1 MNEQN
6 RTVADAFFADPRV
19 AQAKT
24 LLLDAMRE
32 HQEGLAVRGPKES
45 LKQSYDA
52 TLEAFATVRGGALY
66 YPYLGSG
73 FGNGALVELGDGS
86 VKYDMITGIGVHFF
100 GHNHPALVEA
110 GIDAAVRNTVMQ
122 GNLQQ
127 NIESTRFSQML
138 LEAARTNGAALAHC
152 FLSTSGAMANENALK
167 IAFQKKAGAT
177 RVLAFENC
185 FMGRTMALSQITDRA
200 NYRAGLPTTL
210 HVDYVPFYDAREPEA
225 STARAVAALRQHLM
239 RYPGQHAAMCME
251 LVQGEGG
258 YYPGTQ
264 AFFLSLVEVLK
275 QHEVAVLVDEVQTF
289 GRLSRLFAFQH
300 FGLDAHVDIVTIGK
314 LSQVCATLF
323 TDAFTPRPGLVS
335 QTFTGST
342 ASILAAQV
350 IVQRMLSDN
359 FFGADGRIERVH
371 RRFVE
376 RFDAIQA
383 RHPGLVHGP
392 YGAGGMVA
400 FTPIDGTA
408 ATAKNVLHALYDRG
422 VIAFVAG
429 ANPARIRFLPPA
441 AVLTDEQ
448 IDEVC
453 AIVEATLVHVAQT
466 QGG

>member
-1 MNEQN
+1 
-6 RTVADAFFADPRV
+6 
-19 AQAKT
+19 
-24 LLLDAMRE
+24 
-32 HQEGLAVRGPKES
+32 
-45 LKQSYDA
+45 
-52 TLEAFATVRGGALY
+52 
-66 YPYLGSG
+66 
-73 FGNGALVELGDGS
+73 
-86 VKYDMITGIGVHFF
+86 
-100 GHNHPALVEA
+100 
-110 GIDAAVRNTVMQ
+110 
-122 GNLQQ
+122 
-127 NIESTRFSQML
+127 
-138 LEAARTNGAALAHC
+138 
-152 FLSTSGAMANENALK
+152 
-167 IAFQKKAGAT
+167 
-177 RVLAFENC
+177 
-185 FMGRTMALSQITDRA
+185 
-200 NYRAGLPTTL
+200 
-210 HVDYVPFYDAREPEA
+210 
-225 STARAVAALRQHLM
+225 
-239 RYPGQHAAMCME
+239 
-251 LVQGEGG
+251 
-258 YYPGTQ
+258 
-264 AFFLSLVEVLK
+264 
-275 QHEVAVLVDEVQTF
+275 
-289 GRLSRLFAFQH
+289 
-300 FGLDAHVDIVTIGK
+300 
-314 LSQVCATLF
+314 
-323 TDAFTPRPGLVS
+323 GLVS